1 MAAPSWQLTAA
12 RWVRPAAWI
21 AGLVPLALLVAGAFT
36 GGLGADPIEYVTL
49 RTGFAT
55 LLMLMATLAV
65 SPVRKLTG
73 WNWLASAR
81 RTFGLCA
88 FLYVCLHFLTYMVDQ
103 GFSPGYIVEDVAK
116 RPYVTAGFTAFL
128 LLVPLALTST
138 KGAIRRMGKRW
149 QKLHQLVY
157 LAAGL
162 GVLHFIWLVKSD
174 LRDPLIFAAVFLLL
188 MALRIPGVPGG
199 RGKKAGARTA
209 RRGAI
214 ETAPR
219 APSRAADETRPPVL
233 P

>member
-1 MAAPSWQLTAA
+1 MADGSWQVSAA
-12 RWVRPAAWI
+12 KWVRPAAWI
-21 AGLVPLALLVAGAFT
+21 AGLIPLVLLVAGAFT

-55 LLMLMATLAV
+55 LLMLMVTLAV
-65 SPVRKLTG
+65 SPVRKWTG
-73 WNWLASAR
+73 WNWLASTR

-103 GFSPGYIVEDVAK
+103 EFSPGIILKDIAK

-138 KGAIRRMGKRW
+138 KASIRRLGKRW
-149 QKLHQLVY
+149 QKLHRLVY

-174 LRDPLIFAAVFLLL
+174 LRDPLIFAAVFAVL
-188 MALRIPGVPGG
+188 MALRLPVLGGG
-199 RGKKAGARTA
+199 RGKKA
-209 RRGAI
+209 
-214 ETAPR
+214 R
-219 APSRAADETRPPVL
+219 APGATRPAAVES
-233 P
+233 